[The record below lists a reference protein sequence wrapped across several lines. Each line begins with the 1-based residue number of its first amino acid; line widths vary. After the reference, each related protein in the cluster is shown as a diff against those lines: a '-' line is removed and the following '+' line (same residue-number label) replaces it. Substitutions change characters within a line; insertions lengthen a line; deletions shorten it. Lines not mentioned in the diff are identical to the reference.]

1 MSTAV
6 VSSVWRVAYPR
17 RKGSWTLSGADG
29 RWAVLD
35 PEAHAVSVVDPAG
48 DPTLPALAR
57 ATKRGDLVGYRAG
70 RRAVVSALGS
80 YVKVVRPDRLA
91 SLVDTLEALDG
102 SVQGVAIPSV
112 RRVAIEGSVDLTP
125 VSGVSLNESLRSRST
140 AAVLADLDAI
150 GTALARFHQ
159 SSSSGAAATQR
170 PAEEWV
176 ETVAR
181 IEPEAVERLSDLA
194 SELPPIPETTTTM
207 VHGDLH
213 DKNILIRDGDV
224 GLIDLDGSGR
234 GHPEDDIANL
244 AVHLQLRVLQRD
256 LDSAIGLNFAARLYE
271 VYRRHAPL
279 ATDRLEAV
287 ERHTWFRLGCLYR
300 YRIAS
305 RHLVPEMMRRA
316 SDLPRTA
323 SSSPV

>member
-1 MSTAV
+1 MRMAIEPGLWS
-6 VSSVWRVAYPR
+6 VAYPR
-17 RKGSWTLSGADG
+17 RRGSWTLSGADG
-29 RWAVLD
+29 LWGVLD

-48 DPTLPALAR
+48 DPTLPALAK
-57 ATKRGDLVGYRAG
+57 AMKRGELVGYRAG
-70 RRAVVSALGS
+70 RRAVVSAPGS
-80 YVKVVRPDRLA
+80 YIKVVRPDRLA
-91 SLVDTLEALDG
+91 SLVSTLEALGG
-102 SVQGVAIPSV
+102 STRGVAIPSV

-125 VSGVSLNESLRSRST
+125 VPGVSLNESLRSRST
-140 AAVLADLDAI
+140 AAVVAYLDAI

-159 SSSSGAAATQR
+159 SSSNGAAATQR
-170 PAEEWV
+170 PAEDWV

-194 SELPPIPETTTTM
+194 SKLPPIPETTTTM

-213 DKNILIRDGDV
+213 DKNILVRDDAV

-234 GHPEDDIANL
+234 GHPEDDLANL
-244 AVHLQLRVLQRD
+244 AVHLQLRVLQRG
-256 LDSAIGLNFAARLYE
+256 LDPELGLTFAARLYE
-271 VYRRHAPL
+271 AYSRQAPL

-300 YRIAS
+300 YRTAS

-316 SDLPRTA
+316 SNPPRTA
-323 SSSPV
+323 LSCSV